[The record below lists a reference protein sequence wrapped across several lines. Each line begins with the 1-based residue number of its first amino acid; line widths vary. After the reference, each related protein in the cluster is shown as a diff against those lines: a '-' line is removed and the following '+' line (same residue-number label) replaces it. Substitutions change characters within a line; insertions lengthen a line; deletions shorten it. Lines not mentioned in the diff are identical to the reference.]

1 MRGFRSFA
9 ATAASIPIT
18 LFGLVLLTFIIGRVV
33 PIDPVLAVVGDQAP
47 QDVVERTRP
56 EMGLDRPLPEQF
68 VRYTGQLLQGDL
80 GRSVMTS
87 NRVATDI
94 ARFFPATLELATV
107 ALVFATAGRGAARGA
122 GGGAAGAVDRS
133 GDPGGVPVGAL
144 DPGVRA
150 GAGVAAGVLRDAGLG
165 AGTGRQDVL
174 FQDMVPQVTGLLLVD
189 CVIAGDWDALR
200 DAAAHLALPALVLG
214 AFNMAYIARM
224 TRAFMLES
232 LRGEYIVTAR
242 AKGLSAWSVVW
253 RHGFGNIL
261 VRLVTVLALTYAG
274 LLEGAVLT
282 ETIFSWPGLGQYLNR
297 KLTKRGYEC
306 GVGGDAG
313 GGAELPGAQ
322 LGGGPHVS
330 GAGSAGAMS
339 FSLFA
344 DAMARRRSLAGSR
357 LGSTGGIWAASRCS
371 RCSGTRC

>member
-1 MRGFRSFA
+1 MRRLRSFA

-18 LFGLVLLTFIIGRVV
+18 LFGLVLITFLIGRVV
-33 PIDPVLAVVGDQAP
+33 PIDPVLAVVGDRAP
-47 QDVVERTRP
+47 QDVVERTRR

-87 NRVATDI
+87 NRVVTDI

-107 ALVFATAGRGAARGA
+107 ALLLATL
-122 GGGAAGAVDRS
+122 V
-133 GDPGGVPVGAL
+133 GVPLGVYAAVRQGSWIDQVIRVVRLSGHSIPVFVLAL
-144 DPGVRA
+144 ISLLVFYATLGWAPGP
-150 GAGVAAGVLRDAGLG
+150 
-165 AGTGRQDVL
+165 GRQDVI

-189 CVIAGDWDALR
+189 AVIAQDWDALH

-232 LRGEYIVTAR
+232 LRGEYVVTAR
-242 AKGLSAWSVVW
+242 AKGLPAWSVIW

-261 VRLVTVLALTYAG
+261 VRLITVIALTYAG

-282 ETIFSWPGLGQYLNR
+282 ETIFSWPGLGQYLTGSLLNADMNAVLGATLVVG
-297 KLTKRGYEC
+297 LTYL
-306 GVGGDAG
+306 A
-313 GGAELPGAQ
+313 LN
-322 LGGGPHVS
+322 
-330 GAGSAGAMS
+330 
-339 FSLFA
+339 LFA
-344 DAMARRRSLAGSR
+344 DLMYRVLDPRVR
-357 LGSTGGIWAASRCS
+357 
-371 RCSGTRC
+371 